1 MTGHIVTT
9 AMREATR
16 GDFAFYNLGGI
27 RKTLIPPGDIT
38 LETLLEI
45 EPFGNHIV
53 IQEMTAEDIKL
64 LLLNR
69 FNELRKYPFT
79 DLLMAGGT
87 FSITR
92 DSTGKG
98 IDVLL
103 KDHSG
108 TPLANGKR
116 YRVALNNYI
125 NAEYSFPGKGKGIHS
140 GISVMEALLAYLKK
154 HPSL

>member
-1 MTGHIVTT
+1 
-9 AMREATR
+9 
-16 GDFAFYNLGGI
+16 
-27 RKTLIPPGDIT
+27 
-38 LETLLEI
+38 
-45 EPFGNHIV
+45 
-53 IQEMTAEDIKL
+53 MTAEDIKL

-92 DSTGKG
+92 DRTGKG

-125 NAEYSFPGKGKGIHS
+125 NAEYTFPGKGKGIHS